1 MTKRFTPKAS
11 NYTERMAEVQA
22 KKAKLQRQLRALEAE
37 EVALK
42 AFLMPFYNT
51 GDTEVDT
58 GTTTLTVSYSEVPRT
73 LLDQDRAIAIIT
85 KLGKKVPYFTV
96 PVVSFKVKEAK

>member
-11 NYTERMAEVQA
+11 DYTTRMAEVQS

-58 GTTTLTVSYSEVPRT
+58 GESTLVVSYSETDRT
-73 LLDQDRAIAIIT
+73 LLNQDRAIQMLT

>member
-11 NYTERMAEVQA
+11 DYTTRMAAVQA
-22 KKAKLQRQLRALEAE
+22 KKLKLQRELRALEAE

-58 GTTTLTVSYSEVPRT
+58 GDSTLVVSYSETDRT
-73 LLDQDRAIAIIT
+73 LLNQERAIHMLT

-96 PVVSFKVKEAK
+96 PVVSFKVKETR

>member
-11 NYTERMAEVQA
+11 DYTVRMAEVQA
-22 KKAKLQRQLRALEAE
+22 KKVKLQRQLRALEAE